1 MVEVLVKEG
10 PDRIYDLEEMGA
22 VFDRT
27 PDGKLAQ
34 RPFGKARHPR
44 TCFVSNCTG
53 HEIMLTLCD
62 EVRRLGLKVMEGV
75 FVSKLLTKG
84 RVVAGAFAFDMK
96 SGDFVVF
103 KSKAVILATGALGEC
118 TR

>member
-1 MVEVLVKEG
+1 
-10 PDRIYDLEEMGA
+10 MGA

-44 TCFVSNCTG
+44 TCFVSDYTG

-62 EVRRLGLKVMEGV
+62 EVRRLGLKVM
-75 FVSKLLTKG
+75 
-84 RVVAGAFAFDMK
+84 
-96 SGDFVVF
+96 
-103 KSKAVILATGALGEC
+103 
-118 TR
+118 